1 VRALLLFFA
10 LLLGLQAGPV
20 VPQRPIEV
28 DTTPEG
34 YKVLRIHMN
43 YLNLNR
49 NTIRVRGV
57 DGRYTIDFPLP
68 DKWELVKAGGYIRYV
83 PSTLLLNNLSAGVVL
98 FNDKVVSQFKLDEYV
113 KTGIKFSID
122 PKLFKSQNKLSF
134 EAIMHYTL
142 QCEDGTHS
150 TLWTELDLQ
159 NSYLELVVRPK
170 PLPESV
176 SAIPN
181 FMFDQKQ
188 YDTTPVHYLI
198 DQDPDNQTL
207 HRYAMVT
214 AAIGNMLQFRL
225 THFDL
230 SSKLDN
236 TKHNVIIASPERA
249 KEILRANYGKFY
261 LTGATEPILS
271 VYFNNG
277 GCEAWINRDHIAIE
291 PSEQGVSFTQKGA
304 MTGESLQLR
313 GGKVNFSNLPLNGSQ
328 AVTVS
333 MWYKPDAS
341 SENTLFSFGAY
352 ALIQKGEKIGFTT
365 GSGNLFGTKYRLKS
379 DRWYHIVAQ
388 FDNTSLENSRLFIDG
403 ELQDLRALYGDVA
416 NRGVSLENSAALGG
430 IAMDN
435 AHNAHAM
442 FDQLLVYNRPLDA
455 VEVRQ
460 LYTYAEYHR
469 RHHMSESLY
478 LSEKLQHDINVI
490 QNPLDV
496 SKGIIVISPKNGN
509 YEKALYALF
518 KQDLTVYSRQG
529 LDIGNV
535 ILPAPAEAYT
545 AKNFLPTGKKIYFDE
560 LGYKTKLL
568 KGWYP
573 ENIKL
578 NFKLYPDDYIDPK
591 KFIETKL
598 HYVFPSVIR
607 EDSVA
612 NFFLNDQFAYQVD
625 VLKGAKES
633 QSASPANLLI
643 DLTKKI
649 RIPSYLLA
657 RGKNEMHIDFSLIP
671 LKKGPCEVFNTENL
685 VATVMDDSYFVFPKA
700 KKWVEM
706 PYLEYVRDAE
716 YPYSIYPDLQD
727 TVIYLADKQRDTLG
741 AAMDF
746 IFLLSESLQEYPY
759 YLTITD
765 RLDEKEKQKHIVVFG
780 TISDPA
786 IQALSKDMPIQFSG
800 DSLRKTYPFIKKF
813 IDEQNILDD
822 DRLTKYRYKTVM
834 DEENFVDGTLIVQ
847 LARSPFNA
855 DKVVQMFTASTAK
868 CLKSGIESIYR
879 YSNRHYIA
887 GDLVLY
893 NHAKEEGLSFN
904 IKDKYIL
911 SKLNWID
918 TAALWLQM
926 HPYVYIAAAIVG
938 LLFIVW
944 VLRLFL
950 GLFRRK
956 HHQNAKS

>member
-1 VRALLLFFA
+1 MLLALV
-10 LLLGLQAGPV
+10 LGLQATPI

-28 DTTPEG
+28 STTPEG

-49 NTIRVRGV
+49 NAIRVRGV

-68 DKWELVKAGGYIRYV
+68 DKWELVRAAGYIRYV
-83 PSTLLLNNLSAGVVL
+83 PSTLLMKNLSAGVVL
-98 FNDKVVSQFKLDEYV
+98 FNDKVVSQFRLNDYI
-113 KTGIKFSID
+113 KTGIKFDID

-159 NSYLELVVRPK
+159 NSYLELVVRPR
-170 PLPESV
+170 PLPEMV

-188 YDTTPVHYLI
+188 YTTTPVHFVL
-198 DQDPDNQTL
+198 DEGTDNAVL
-207 HRYAMVT
+207 RRFAMVT

-225 THFDL
+225 TQFDF
-230 SSKLDN
+230 SPELDN
-236 TKHNVIIASPERA
+236 TKHNVIIATPEKARDILA
-249 KEILRANYGKFY
+249 KNFGKYY
-261 LTGATEPILS
+261 LTGESEPILS
-271 VYFNNG
+271 LYFNRP
-277 GCEAWINRDHIAIE
+277 GCETWLNRDDILIE
-291 PSEQGVSFTQKGA
+291 PSDRGVSYTADGA
-304 MTGESLQLR
+304 MTGQSLLLKH
-313 GGKVNFSNLPLNGSQ
+313 GKVDFSGLPVEGVQ
-328 AVTVS
+328 TFTVA
-333 MWYKPDAS
+333 MWYKPTV
-341 SENTLFSFGAY
+341 SENNTLFSFGSY
-352 ALIQKGEKIGFTT
+352 ALVQTKNRIGFTT
-365 GSGNLFGTKYRLKS
+365 GNGNLFGAKYRLKPGQ
-379 DRWYHIVAQ
+379 WYHIVAQ
-388 FDNTSLENSRLFIDG
+388 FDNGALNRCRLAVNGESL
-403 ELQDLRALYGDVA
+403 DLASLKGSAFGA
-416 NRGVSLENSAALGG
+416 NAALEQKATLGG
-430 IAMDN
+430 VYFGNKKN
-435 AHNAHAM
+435 ASGM
-442 FDQLLVYNRPLDA
+442 FDQLLFYDRGMDPLQI
-455 VEVRQ
+455 RR

-469 RHHMSESLY
+469 RHHMTESLY
-478 LSEKLQHDINVI
+478 LSEKLHHDINVI

-496 SKGIIVISPKNGN
+496 SKGIIVISPKNGD
-509 YEKALYALF
+509 YEKVLYALF
-518 KQDLTVYSRQG
+518 KQDLTVYTRQG
-529 LDIGNV
+529 LNIDNV
-535 ILPAPAEAYT
+535 ILPAPADAYS
-545 AKNFLPTGKKIYFDE
+545 AKNFLPTGRKIYFDE
-560 LGYKTKLL
+560 LGYSTKLL

-573 ENIKL
+573 ENIVL

-591 KFIETKL
+591 KRIDAKL

-633 QSASPANLLI
+633 ETDTPMDLLI
-643 DLTKKI
+643 DFTKKI

-685 VATVMDDSYFVFPKA
+685 VATVMDDSYFIFPKA
-700 KKWVEM
+700 KKWIEM

-727 TVIYLADKQRDTLG
+727 TVIYLADKQPATMG

-746 IFLLSESLQEYPY
+746 IFLLSEALQEYPY

-765 RLDEKEKQKHIVVFG
+765 RLDEKDKNKHIVVFG
-780 TISDPA
+780 TINDPA
-786 IQALSKDMPIQFSG
+786 IQELSKEMPIRFNG
-800 DSLRKTYPFIKKF
+800 KSLRKTYPFIKKF
-813 IDEQNILDD
+813 IDEHNIFDN
-822 DRLTKYRYKTVM
+822 DRLKKYRYKTVM

-847 LARSPFNA
+847 LARSPYNG
-855 DKVVQMFTASTAK
+855 DKVVQMFTASSAQ

-893 NHAKEEGLSFN
+893 NHIKEEGLSFN

-918 TAALWLQM
+918 TIALWLQM
-926 HPYVYIAAAIVG
+926 HPYVYIAATVLG

-950 GLFRRK
+950 RLFRRK
-956 HHQNAKS
+956 HHGNAKS